1 MVDADPEVI
10 TYCEQPLE
18 ISYVLN
24 GRLRTSIFDMWIFKK
39 DEVEIFDEEIAVGGQ
54 EHSPKES
61 RYFSGFFVLSV
72 QVLVPSQGQELVP
85 IAGMDKNM
93 FLLPIRWISKH

>member
-1 MVDADPEVI
+1 MLRNI
-10 TYCEQPLE
+10 QYQLGHHNFL
-18 ISYVLN
+18 YVE
-24 GRLRTSIFDMWIFKK
+24 R
-39 DEVEIFDEEIAVGGQ
+39 Q
-54 EHSPKES
+54 EHSPIKS

-93 FLLPIRWISKH
+93 FPLPI